1 MIKNLIFDVGNVLLE
16 YRWVEALA
24 DTGLDM
30 ETAKKVFNEMFL
42 NPLWVEA
49 DAGTKQQDELIVEF
63 GKMFPSYAGNI
74 KEFIMHG
81 ERMHLPRPEVW
92 EKIHRLK
99 EKGYAIYLLSN
110 YSKFLFDI
118 HTKGASFMDDID
130 GKVVSYEIHQV
141 KPDRG
146 IYETLLNR
154 FSLNP
159 EECIF
164 FDDRKENTETAKELG
179 IKTCTIESRDHINK
193 VLSDLIEEKDH
204 SL

>member
-1 MIKNLIFDVGNVLLE
+1 
-16 YRWVEALA
+16 
-24 DTGLDM
+24 
-30 ETAKKVFNEMFL
+30 
-42 NPLWVEA
+42 
-49 DAGTKQQDELIVEF
+49 
-63 GKMFPSYAGNI
+63 
-74 KEFIMHG
+74 
-81 ERMHLPRPEVW
+81 MHLPRPEVW

-154 FSLNP
+154 FSLKP

-164 FDDRKENTETAKELG
+164 FDDRKENTDTAKELG